1 MVDIVWDTYRPDSS
15 KATTR
20 EKRGKRTRR
29 TVLPVY
35 FAGFLQDT
43 TNKEELFNL
52 PTEDVIKHDYP
63 PSKHVYTTSG
73 SHVKYNRAD
82 ISMSA
87 NIHQETDSRT
97 CLHVDDALNDG
108 GNYCSHQNRRHRCG
122 CHLGWN
128 LSRSCPATSWNAVMG
143 RLWQREAL
151 PLLPHQLK
159 LPRTWGGKSPCFAL
173 VHPFS
178 GSDATAQFS
187 GKGKRLAWKAW
198 KTYPAA
204 TAGFT
209 SASQDGFVPLE
220 FISQAFRLI
229 ERFTCIMYDST
240 TSYDKVNDLR
250 QEATIWRNSLKP
262 ITAAANPE
270 GFGWT

>member
-1 MVDIVWDTYRPDSS
+1 MFDIVWDTYRPDSS

-108 GNYCSHQNRRHRCG
+108 ATTVLIRTVDTDVVVILVGIFHDLAQQHPGMQLWVGFGRGKHFRYYRINSNCQE
-122 CHLGWN
+122 LGEEKA
-128 LSRSCPATSWNAVMG
+128 R
-143 RLWQREAL
+143 AL
-151 PLLPHQLK
+151 PLFTPSRVLMQQLSSAVK
-159 LPRTWGGKSPCFAL
+159 A
-173 VHPFS
+173 
-178 GSDATAQFS
+178 
-187 GKGKRLAWKAW
+187 KG
-198 KTYPAA
+198 
-204 TAGFT
+204 
-209 SASQDGFVPLE
+209 
-220 FISQAFRLI
+220 
-229 ERFTCIMYDST
+229 
-240 TSYDKVNDLR
+240 
-250 QEATIWRNSLKP
+250 
-262 ITAAANPE
+262 
-270 GFGWT
+270 